1 MGSEIPG
8 LYKMDQKARKKA
20 VMEAASLDEADMAG
34 FDPGTASMKVLDG
47 MIENVIG
54 SFSLPIGVATN
65 FRINSRDVLVPMA
78 TEEPSVVAAA
88 SKAAKI
94 ALARG
99 GFKASSHQ
107 QVMIGQVQMLD
118 VPDPSRAAK
127 AILSSEREVLEL
139 AITKDAVLV
148 KNRGG
153 AKGLTVRVIGS
164 SAGTMLIIH
173 LLVDC
178 RDAMGANAVNTMT
191 EAVAPMLEHL
201 TGGRALLRV
210 ISNLAVERISS
221 ASAVFPA
228 EELGGPRGVK
238 AITEAQAF
246 ADADIFRAAT
256 HNKGIMNGVSAVV
269 RATGNDTRAAE
280 AAAHSYAAISG
291 HYSPLTSYRVGKDG
305 DLVGTIVLPT
315 PAGTM
320 GGATNVH
327 PAAKASLKLLGVR
340 SASELGEVLASVGL
354 AQNLAALRALSGEGI
369 QKGHM
374 RLHARNL
381 ALQAGAAPEEVDEVV
396 KGLQAGITVSAS
408 RASEILENMR
418 RKSA

>member
-1 MGSEIPG
+1 
-8 LYKMDQKARKKA
+8 
-20 VMEAASLDEADMAG
+20 
-34 FDPGTASMKVLDG
+34 
-47 MIENVIG
+47 
-54 SFSLPIGVATN
+54 
-65 FRINSRDVLVPMA
+65 
-78 TEEPSVVAAA
+78 
-88 SKAAKI
+88 
-94 ALARG
+94 
-99 GFKASSHQ
+99 
-107 QVMIGQVQMLD
+107 
-118 VPDPSRAAK
+118 
-127 AILSSEREVLEL
+127 
-139 AITKDAVLV
+139 
-148 KNRGG
+148 
-153 AKGLTVRVIGS
+153 
-164 SAGTMLIIH
+164 
-173 LLVDC
+173 
-178 RDAMGANAVNTMT
+178 
-191 EAVAPMLEHL
+191 
-201 TGGRALLRV
+201 V